1 MPSLETLLIFTA
13 AALVLNLSP
22 GPSNFYVL
30 SRSLAQ
36 GTPAGLVATAG
47 LAAGSLVHV
56 AAAALGLSAV
66 FLYSPVAY
74 GLLKLAGAGYLVY
87 LGLVTLLAR
96 GPAPGAVGAAASRR
110 PGQIFRQSILVEVLN
125 PKTALFFLA
134 FLPQF
139 ADVEAG
145 PLAPQILLLGMIV
158 TLSGLPCDAAVAALS
173 GRAARIVAGSGLV
186 RMIQRWVSGSILIAL
201 GAFLA
206 LGRRAGD

>member
-56 AAAALGLSAV
+56 AAALGLSAV
-66 FLYSPVAY
+66 FVYSPMAY
-74 GLLKLAGAGYLVY
+74 GLLKLAGAAYLVY
-87 LGLVTLLAR
+87 LGIVTLFAR
-96 GPAPGAVGAAASRR
+96 GGAPGAVDQAAPRPPRR
-110 PGQIFRQSILVEVLN
+110 IFRQSVLVEVLN

-139 ADVEAG
+139 ADVQAG

-173 GRAARIVAGSGLV
+173 GRAGRFFSASSLA
-186 RMIQRWVSGSILIAL
+186 QRLLNWVSGSILIGL
-201 GAFLA
+201 GAFVA
-206 LGRRAGD
+206 LGRRPGH